1 MDLQLPVLTWGS
13 FGYSIL
19 SNVGVVGALL
29 YLMKNSSD
37 PADKEKKWLMIYA
50 VLAMLC
56 AYVSFTVPYFYMWPQ
71 AHEKTDRNNT
81 EDTQKRGVF
90 EKERILI
97 TSISSSVMSLVLG
110 VFVAMQ
116 ARGRPMLKWLP
127 AGGVFLGLVLAYLS
141 TIVPMYVFEQAMQ
154 DLKKEARYG
163 VLGGGAAFGLMI
175 AGASVFFGIRG
186 RRKKSKQD
194 GSAEEAAAIETK
206 ASGATLVADPAAQ
219 K

>member
-116 ARGRPMLKWLP
+116 A
-127 AGGVFLGLVLAYLS
+127 YLS
-141 TIVPMYVFEQAMQ
+141 QLPDEGEV
-154 DLKKEARYG
+154 
-163 VLGGGAAFGLMI
+163 
-175 AGASVFFGIRG
+175 
-186 RRKKSKQD
+186 
-194 GSAEEAAAIETK
+194 
-206 ASGATLVADPAAQ
+206 
-219 K
+219 